1 MMNILQGILFY
12 FANKSKKLLYLPE
25 KLKQTQTTMKHN
37 FGAGPCI
44 LPQEVFQ
51 EAAKAVLEFNNTG
64 LSILEISHRSKEFE
78 EVVAET
84 ESLVRELLNVPE
96 NYSVL
101 FLQGGASQ
109 QFAMIPMNLLPEGGK
124 AAYLDTGVWAS
135 KAAKEAKNFG
145 QIEIVA
151 SSKDSNYTYIPKDF
165 EIPADATYFHYTSNN
180 TIYGTEIFEKPKT
193 SIPTVV
199 DMSSDILSREINVA
213 DFDLIYAGAQKNM
226 GPAGVTLVIVKN
238 DLLGK
243 SGRTVPSIFNYNEHI
258 KAGSMYNTPPV
269 YSIFVSMLNLRWLK
283 AKGGIKT
290 IEQENIIKARTLYDE
305 IERNPFFK
313 GTAAV
318 EDRSRMNITFVMDTP
333 ELEAEFLALAK
344 ERNLIGIKGHR
355 SVGGFRASVYN
366 ALTITSINALV
377 DAMREFEESHK

>member
-1 MMNILQGILFY
+1 
-12 FANKSKKLLYLPE
+12 
-25 KLKQTQTTMKHN
+25 MKHN

-51 EAAKAVLEFNNTG
+51 EASKAVLDFNNTG

-78 EVVAET
+78 EVVKET
-84 ESLVRELLNVPE
+84 ESLVRELLHVPE

-109 QFAMIPMNLLPEGGK
+109 QFAMVPMNLLPDGGK
-124 AAYLDTGVWAS
+124 AAYLDTGVWAT

-145 QIEIVA
+145 EVVTVA

-165 EIPADATYFHYTSNN
+165 EIPLDAAYFHFTSNN
-180 TIYGTEIFEKPKT
+180 TIYGTEVFATPSTTVPK
-193 SIPTVV
+193 VV
-199 DMSSDILSREINVA
+199 DMSSDILSREINIQEY
-213 DFDLIYAGAQKNM
+213 DLIYAGAQKNM
-226 GPAGVTLVIVKN
+226 GPAGVTLVIIKN

-243 SGRTVPSIFNYNEHI
+243 TGKTIPSIFNYQEHI

-269 YSIFVSMLNLRWLK
+269 YSIYVSMLNLRWLK
-283 AKGGIKT
+283 AKGGVKA

-318 EDRSRMNITFVMDTP
+318 EDRSRMNVTFVMDTP

-355 SVGGFRASVYN
+355 SVGGFRASIYN

-377 DAMREFEESHK
+377 DAMKEFEESHK